1 MILNFLLALLLG
13 AAQKWKSIKWPYA
26 GAAAV
31 GLIKAAIYMV
41 VARNVVVAVAAGL
54 IFFGLGFGIIFFLAK
69 LDQKEE
75 GEEVSYSTPGA
86 KKKGAKTK
94 WEYVPLSILAVLFIF
109 GEAISN
115 MLFLPPNA

>member
-1 MILNFLLALLLG
+1 MIVNLLLVLLLG
-13 AAQKWKSIKWPYA
+13 GAKKWKAIKWPYA

-41 VARNVVVAVAAGL
+41 VTRNIVAALTAGL
-54 IFFGLGFGIIFFLAK
+54 IFFGLGFGLIFFLAK

-75 GEEVSYSTPGA
+75 GEEAYGTPGA

-115 MLFLPPNA
+115 MIVLPPNT